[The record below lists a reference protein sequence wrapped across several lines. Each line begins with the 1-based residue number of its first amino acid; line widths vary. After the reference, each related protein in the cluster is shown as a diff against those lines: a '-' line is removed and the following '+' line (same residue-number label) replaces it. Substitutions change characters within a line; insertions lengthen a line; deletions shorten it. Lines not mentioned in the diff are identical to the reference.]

1 MLARDI
7 MNKKMVIA
15 SPEMTLRELAKLF
28 IDKKITGAP
37 VIDKWSLVGVVSQT
51 DIVRRDREKPEPTE
65 VPGYY
70 REGDHG
76 LLSGGYHIEEPDQT
90 RVVDVMT
97 PVVMSAEE
105 TTPVEEL
112 AQIMLDKHIHRI
124 VITRGGKLYGIVT
137 TMDMLRALL
146 EKVNGRKPAPQR

>member
-1 MLARDI
+1 MLAKDI

-15 SPEMTLRELAKLF
+15 SPEMSLRELAKLF
-28 IDKKITGAP
+28 IDRKITGAP
-37 VIDKWSLVGVVSQT
+37 VIDKWNLVGVVSQT
-51 DIVRRDREKPEPTE
+51 DIVRRDREKPEPAE

-70 REGDHG
+70 REGEHG
-76 LLSGGYHIEEPDQT
+76 MLDGGYHIEEPDQT
-90 RVVDVMT
+90 RVGDVMT
-97 PVVMSAEE
+97 PIVISAEE
-105 TTPVEEL
+105 NAPVEEL

-146 EKVNGRKPAPQR
+146 EKLNVKKPALSR